1 MNRVGFFSWN
11 RLVEARTTAKK
22 RREREKEKRDSWKR
36 TDNDMRSTRRALP
49 SPWKKFSR
57 RWPPTIH
64 IIRGKSCTSHI
75 LSLSLSVQFQI
86 GERITT
92 ELIITDVLSV
102 NRGIASRGNFEGGTN
117 LNIFEIS
124 NSNSDQCFETVVIGL
139 RGLLTYRERRPSS
152 IESKNKKRKRT
163 FSMESFEREREREKS
178 INLSTRFEILKMMIF
193 NGTRNFSVF
202 FLLLVRFLLRST
214 MILREF
220 EDSLAGYEIGN

>member
-75 LSLSLSVQFQI
+75 LSLSLSLWPVSDWR
-86 GERITT
+86 ENN
-92 ELIITDVLSV
+92 D
-102 NRGIASRGNFEGGTN
+102 GTN
-117 LNIFEIS
+117 YHGCS
-124 NSNSDQCFETVVIGL
+124 IG
-139 RGLLTYRERRPSS
+139 
-152 IESKNKKRKRT
+152 
-163 FSMESFEREREREKS
+163 
-178 INLSTRFEILKMMIF
+178 
-193 NGTRNFSVF
+193 
-202 FLLLVRFLLRST
+202 
-214 MILREF
+214 
-220 EDSLAGYEIGN
+220 

>member
-1 MNRVGFFSWN
+1 MICG
-11 RLVEARTTAKK
+11 RLEGRCH
-22 RREREKEKRDSWKR
+22 R
-36 TDNDMRSTRRALP
+36 
-49 SPWKKFSR
+49 
-57 RWPPTIH
+57 
-64 IIRGKSCTSHI
+64 RGKSFLVVGPRLFILFGEKVAHLIFS
-75 LSLSLSVQFQI
+75 LSLSLSGQFQI

-102 NRGIASRGNFEGGTN
+102 NRGIASRGNFEEDTN

-124 NSNSDQCFETVVIGL
+124 NSNSDQCFEMVVIGL

-220 EDSLAGYEIGN
+220 EDSLAGYEIGNWESNFNVVVYSYRE

>member
-1 MNRVGFFSWN
+1 MEKVFSS
-11 RLVEARTTAKK
+11 LAPDYSYYSGKK
-22 RREREKEKRDSWKR
+22 
-36 TDNDMRSTRRALP
+36 L
-49 SPWKKFSR
+49 
-57 RWPPTIH
+57 H
-64 IIRGKSCTSHI
+64 ISYS
-75 LSLSLSVQFQI
+75 LSLSLSGQFQI

-102 NRGIASRGNFEGGTN
+102 NRGIASRGNFEEDTN

-152 IESKNKKRKRT
+152 IENKNKKRT
-163 FSMESFEREREREKS
+163 FSMESLEREREREKS

-214 MILREF
+214 MIFKILLSATKLEI
-220 EDSLAGYEIGN
+220 ENLILMSLFIHIENNIILLLLFLFLII

>member
-1 MNRVGFFSWN
+1 MICG
-11 RLVEARTTAKK
+11 RLEGRCH
-22 RREREKEKRDSWKR
+22 R
-36 TDNDMRSTRRALP
+36 
-49 SPWKKFSR
+49 
-57 RWPPTIH
+57 
-64 IIRGKSCTSHI
+64 RGKSFLVVGPRLFI
-75 LSLSLSVQFQI
+75 LFGEKVAHLIFSLSLSGQFQI

-124 NSNSDQCFETVVIGL
+124 NSNSDQCFEMVVIGL

-152 IESKNKKRKRT
+152 IESKNKKRT
-163 FSMESFEREREREKS
+163 FSMESLEREREREKS

>member
-1 MNRVGFFSWN
+1 MESTGRGSYNC
-11 RLVEARTTAKK
+11 KK
-22 RREREKEKRDSWKR
+22 KEREGR
-36 TDNDMRSTRRALP
+36 
-49 SPWKKFSR
+49 KKGIR
-57 RWPPTIH
+57 GNELIMICGRLEGRCH
-64 IIRGKSCTSHI
+64 RRGKSFLVVGPRLFILFGEKVAHLIFS
-75 LSLSLSVQFQI
+75 LSLSLSGQFQI

-102 NRGIASRGNFEGGTN
+102 NRGIASRGNFEEDTN

-124 NSNSDQCFETVVIGL
+124 NSNSDQCFEMVVIGL